1 MPIIDRIADYNDEMI
16 QLRRDIHMHPELGFE
31 EHRTA
36 EIVAE
41 KLKEWGI
48 ETHTGI
54 AKTGVV
60 GVIRGQGNGP
70 GSIGL
75 RADLDALPM
84 QENATPPH
92 RSVNDGKMHACGHDG
107 HTAML
112 LSAARY
118 LSETRN
124 FDGVVNLIFQPAEE
138 GPGGG
143 KVMVEEGLF
152 DKFPCDAVYGMHNFA
167 TIPKG
172 VFGIGKGGF
181 MAAADEV
188 TVHIEGTGG
197 HAALPPLAVD
207 PVAIGVQVHTAFQ
220 TIMSR
225 NVDPISTA
233 VISVTMFHAGSA
245 SNVIPNTATLTASV
259 RTLNQDVRDM
269 IKQRMSDI
277 CDGLA
282 AAYGATLKLDYE
294 EGYPALINHPYETDR
309 AVLAAK
315 AVVGEGNVNAEQP
328 PTMGSEDFAY
338 MLEARPGAY
347 ILLGQGDENNVHQ
360 LHHSHYDF
368 NDEILAIGASYW
380 ATLAEQELPLH
391 KGDS

>member
-1 MPIIDRIADYNDEMI
+1 M
-16 QLRRDIHMHPELGFE
+16 LF
-31 EHRTA
+31 
-36 EIVAE
+36 
-41 KLKEWGI
+41 
-48 ETHTGI
+48 
-54 AKTGVV
+54 
-60 GVIRGQGNGP
+60 
-70 GSIGL
+70 
-75 RADLDALPM
+75 
-84 QENATPPH
+84 
-92 RSVNDGKMHACGHDG
+92 RS
-107 HTAML
+107 
-112 LSAARY
+112 
-118 LSETRN
+118 
-124 FDGVVNLIFQPAEE
+124 
-138 GPGGG
+138 
-143 KVMVEEGLF
+143 
-152 DKFPCDAVYGMHNFA
+152 
-167 TIPKG
+167 
-172 VFGIGKGGF
+172 
-181 MAAADEV
+181 
-188 TVHIEGTGG
+188 HIEGTGG
-197 HAALPPLAVD
+197 HAALPHLAVD

-282 AAYGATLKLDYE
+282 AAYGATIKLDYE

>member
-1 MPIIDRIADYNDEMI
+1 
-16 QLRRDIHMHPELGFE
+16 
-31 EHRTA
+31 
-36 EIVAE
+36 
-41 KLKEWGI
+41 
-48 ETHTGI
+48 
-54 AKTGVV
+54 
-60 GVIRGQGNGP
+60 
-70 GSIGL
+70 
-75 RADLDALPM
+75 
-84 QENATPPH
+84 
-92 RSVNDGKMHACGHDG
+92 NDGKMHACGHDG

-197 HAALPPLAVD
+197 HAALPHLAVD

-282 AAYGATLKLDYE
+282 AAYGATIKLDYE